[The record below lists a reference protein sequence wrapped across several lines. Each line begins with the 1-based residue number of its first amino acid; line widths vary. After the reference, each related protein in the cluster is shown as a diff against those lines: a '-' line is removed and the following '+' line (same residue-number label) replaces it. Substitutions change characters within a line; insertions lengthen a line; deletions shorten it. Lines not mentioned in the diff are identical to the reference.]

1 MNADKEYG
9 QVPGGYVAVCNIIG
23 LYQYGA
29 KDSLLRQAWRQ
40 GRRHVV
46 EEEMEDAPTLS
57 TPGEGGNIAE
67 FDSLLPPL
75 PNEASS
81 EHVTSLL
88 QPISKLGRG
97 DRYGDKVG
105 AGAQSS
111 ARERDQKSRDGF
123 TAQEISLNYS
133 KRLAYDILKIALER
147 IGDTNVLPHVHIWLV
162 FMKNMK
168 TSEPA
173 TRLLEN
179 EFPWDALVT
188 MLNFLVKNFDSERF
202 EGEMFPVPEKG
213 VGRPLPEDYTL
224 RGLDWARAY
233 FPERWFEDAQV
244 DDEERSLEL
253 PSMANIRV
261 ERILWLATR
270 IAAVSSDRSNRYP
283 NTADHI

>member
-1 MNADKEYG
+1 M
-9 QVPGGYVAVCNIIG
+9 CNIIG

-40 GRRHVV
+40 GRRHVI
-46 EEEMEDAPTLS
+46 EEEMEDAPT
-57 TPGEGGNIAE
+57 GEGGITE
-67 FDSLLPPL
+67 FDGLLPPL

-88 QPISKLGRG
+88 QPVSKLGRD
-97 DRYGDKVG
+97 DRYENKTGV
-105 AGAQSS
+105 QST
-111 ARERDQKSRDGF
+111 APEPDQKSRDGF

-147 IGDTNVLPHVHIWLV
+147 IGDANVLPHVHIWLV
-162 FMKNMK
+162 FLMHIR

-179 EFPWDALVT
+179 EFPWDSLVA
-188 MLNFLVKNFDSERF
+188 MLNFLIKSFDSEGF
-202 EGEMFPVPEKG
+202 GGEMFPVPEKG

-224 RGLDWARAY
+224 RGLDWSKLY

-270 IAAVSSDRSNRYP
+270 IAAVSF
-283 NTADHI
+283 

>member
-1 MNADKEYG
+1 M
-9 QVPGGYVAVCNIIG
+9 CNIIG

-29 KDSLLRQAWRQ
+29 KDSLVRQAWRQ
-40 GRRHVV
+40 GRRHVI
-46 EEEMEDAPTLS
+46 EEEMEDAPALAAS
-57 TPGEGGNIAE
+57 GEGGNIAE
-67 FDSLLPPL
+67 FDGLLPPL

-88 QPISKLGRG
+88 QPVSKLGRDG
-97 DRYGDKVG
+97 RYENK
-105 AGAQSS
+105 AGTSVQSS
-111 ARERDQKSRDGF
+111 APEADQKSRDGF

-147 IGDTNVLPHVHIWLV
+147 IGDTDVLPHVHIWLV
-162 FMKNMK
+162 FMMHIK

-179 EFPWDALVT
+179 EFPWDSLVA
-188 MLNFLVKNFDSERF
+188 MLNFLIKSFESERF

-224 RGLDWARAY
+224 RGLDWSRLY
-233 FPERWFEDAQV
+233 FPDRWFEDAQV
-244 DDEERSLEL
+244 DDEERSMEL

-270 IAAVSSDRSNRYP
+270 IAKVSFDYP
-283 NTADHI
+283 T

>member
-1 MNADKEYG
+1 
-9 QVPGGYVAVCNIIG
+9 
-23 LYQYGA
+23 
-29 KDSLLRQAWRQ
+29 
-40 GRRHVV
+40 
-46 EEEMEDAPTLS
+46 MEDAPALAI
-57 TPGEGGNIAE
+57 PGESANIAE

-88 QPISKLGRG
+88 QPVSKLGRD
-97 DRYGDKVG
+97 DRYGNNPGVS
-105 AGAQSS
+105 AQCS
-111 ARERDQKSRDGF
+111 APELDQKSRDGF

-133 KRLAYDILKIALER
+133 KRLAYDILKIALDR
-147 IGDTNVLPHVHIWLV
+147 IGDVNVLPHVHIWLV
-162 FMKNMK
+162 FMMHIK

-179 EFPWDALVT
+179 EFPWDALVA
-188 MLNFLVKNFDSERF
+188 MLNFLIKSFDSERF
-202 EGEMFPVPEKG
+202 EGDMFPVPEKG

-224 RGLDWARAY
+224 RGLDWSRIY

-270 IAAVSSDRSNRYP
+270 IAAVSFNYHTQPLNTTDRMIVR
-283 NTADHI
+283 

>member
-1 MNADKEYG
+1 M
-9 QVPGGYVAVCNIIG
+9 AVCNIIG

-40 GRRHVV
+40 GRRHVI
-46 EEEMEDAPTLS
+46 EEEMEDAPVAAA
-57 TPGEGGNIAE
+57 PGEGGNIAE

-88 QPISKLGRG
+88 QPISKLEKD
-97 DRYGDKVG
+97 DRYENK
-105 AGAQSS
+105 AKTPSS
-111 ARERDQKSRDGF
+111 ASGGCRDGS

-147 IGDTNVLPHVHIWLV
+147 IGDANVLPHVHIWLV
-162 FMKNMK
+162 FMMHIR
-168 TSEPA
+168 TSDPA

-179 EFPWDALVT
+179 EFPWESLVA
-188 MLNFLVKNFDSERF
+188 MLNFLIKSFDGERF
-202 EGEMFPVPEKG
+202 EGEKFPVPEKG

-224 RGLDWARAY
+224 RGLDWSRLY

-244 DDEERSLEL
+244 DDEERSMEL

-270 IAAVSSDRSNRYP
+270 IAAVGP
-283 NTADHI
+283 PT